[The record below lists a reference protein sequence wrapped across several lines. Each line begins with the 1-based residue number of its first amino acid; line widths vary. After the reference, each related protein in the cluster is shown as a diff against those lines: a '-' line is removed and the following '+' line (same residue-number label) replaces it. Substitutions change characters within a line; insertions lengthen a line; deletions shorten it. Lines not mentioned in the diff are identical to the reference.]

1 MKKPPTSFRAAY
13 DILQQHANT
22 LREQDEPAIDQL
34 LDIVQES
41 VAAYQVCQQ
50 QIAAVEQALAQ
61 ALTDMDAAVN
71 EGAGAAAAT
80 PTKSIPAKKA
90 KAKAVKPPPLAPT
103 PPPAASTGSFDDF
116 ADDDIPF

>member
-1 MKKPPTSFRAAY
+1 MKKPPTSFRTAY
-13 DILQQHANT
+13 DILQQHAHT

-80 PTKSIPAKKA
+80 PTEPIPAKKA
-90 KAKAVKPPPLAPT
+90 KAKAVKPPPVPV